1 MLPEQRL
8 AYITNAVKQKR
19 YCSIHQLAEEINVS
33 RATVRRDLQIL
44 ADQDVIQLTRGGAM
58 RKMANAS
65 AEPEYMVKNA
75 LHQEEKSR
83 IGRAACKLAHSG
95 ETLLLDTGTTVYH
108 MISGLQQMEN
118 LTIVTNDVR
127 IAAELAAFPALTLCM
142 LGGVVRKG
150 HYTTTGVWTQ
160 TSLENLH
167 VDRVFLSC
175 DAVDLNM
182 GCSITNSDEIL
193 AKQGMIKAA
202 HDRVLLVDHS
212 KFESMAFMGLCGLDK
227 IDCIITGKEL
237 NEKIVRDY
245 RAAGVKMILV

>member
-33 RATVRRDLQIL
+33 RATIRRDLQLL
-44 ADQDVIQLTRGGAM
+44 ADQDVLQITRGGAM
-58 RKMANAS
+58 RKTANAS

-83 IGRAACKLAHSG
+83 IGRAACKLVQPG

-118 LTIVTNDVR
+118 LIIVTNDIR
-127 IAAELAAFPALTLCM
+127 IASELAAFPSLTLCM
-142 LGGVVRKG
+142 LGGMVRKG

-160 TSLENLH
+160 TALESLH

-175 DAVDLNM
+175 DAVDLAM

-193 AKQGMIKAA
+193 IKQSMIKAA
-202 HDRVLLVDHS
+202 HDCVLLVDHS
-212 KFESMAFMGLCGLDK
+212 KFESMAFMGLCDLDK
-227 IDCIITGKEL
+227 ISCIITGKEL
-237 NEKIVRDY
+237 DAKTVQDY
-245 RAAGVKMILV
+245 RSAGIQMILV